1 MKLPKYLT
9 NPTKRP
15 KRPPQEISFAGYNI
29 AISPKGNLHVDRGHL
44 TAHIPGEDYGSDP
57 LGDGKFRMVPSGDIV
72 DYEEMKR
79 RLHRF
84 RPSGPGW

>member
-15 KRPPQEISFAGYNI
+15 PKKISFDSYDI
-29 AISPKGNLHVDRGHL
+29 TITPEGNLHVDRGHL
-44 TAHIPGEDYGSDP
+44 PARIPGEDYGSDP

-79 RLHRF
+79 RLSRF
-84 RPSGPGW
+84 RPSGSGW